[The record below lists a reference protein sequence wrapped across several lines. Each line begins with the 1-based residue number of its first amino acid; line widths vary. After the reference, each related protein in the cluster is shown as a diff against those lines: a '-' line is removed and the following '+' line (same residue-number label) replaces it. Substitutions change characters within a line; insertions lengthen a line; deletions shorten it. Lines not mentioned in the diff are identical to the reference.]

1 MFFTNF
7 RCVNAGV
14 YYGLSLST
22 SELGS
27 DPYLAFFLSGL
38 VEVPAY
44 VWSIFGMEWFGR
56 KPNLIGLMVLGGIAC
71 ITTTLIRTSW
81 ALYLL
86 CISLRR
92 VSTARWN
99 LETFLNACANPH
111 HVYWCKVTWPSLS
124 KFHLAAVPGLPCL
137 EIRPW
142 SQRVLKLNLFDARFK

>member
-71 ITTTLIRTSW
+71 ITTTLIR
-81 ALYLL
+81 
-86 CISLRR
+86 
-92 VSTARWN
+92 
-99 LETFLNACANPH
+99 
-111 HVYWCKVTWPSLS
+111 K
-124 KFHLAAVPGLPCL
+124 
-137 EIRPW
+137 
-142 SQRVLKLNLFDARFK
+142 